1 MYEHLLLVRRQS
13 LGDGEHAALL
23 QEPTV
28 SSASG
33 VKFIYTG

>member
-1 MYEHLLLVRRQS
+1 MYEHLLLVCRQS
-13 LGDGEHAALL
+13 LGDGEQTALP